1 MWLEAE
7 RLVTA
12 RVVRRET
19 TCRTERSPMGNL
31 NTLEI
36 KWDEHD
42 RPLITVTYRDGEMP
56 STQADIGAALDDLA
70 DRLQDKSATF
80 LRELIRLNEAKGAVS
95 LAELA
100 RELGVDKKDV
110 DGWNRNLGRS
120 IKAVVREFGFLRS
133 DAEDGTAQLFDFEW
147 DEAN

>member
-1 MWLEAE
+1 
-7 RLVTA
+7 
-12 RVVRRET
+12 
-19 TCRTERSPMGNL
+19 MGNL
-31 NTLEI
+31 NTVAI
-36 KWDEHD
+36 KWDEQD
-42 RPLITVTYRDGEMP
+42 RPLITITYRDGETP
-56 STQADIGAALDDLA
+56 STQANVDEALTELA
-70 DRLQDKSATF
+70 DRLQDKSARF

-100 RELGVDKKDV
+100 DELGDDVAKKDV

-147 DEAN
+147 DESNHQWLYVVPTRFRGPLTRALEAE